1 MGRVTI
7 KRVKYQFIYFICFL
21 VIGCDSHIDVS
32 ELKGTIETDSKDYEN
47 VLGIKAKNLALEF
60 PYKSGFVG
68 TKFIDVQASEKKD
81 KEKSDNYKNLAFTQR
96 QIGLKFDKIEYIQN
110 YIMQK
115 QDPNFSLIE
124 GRDLLIRAHPYATVS
139 NMLAPDLKVL
149 IEGPDNIKFSVRIPA
164 TGGLPGMPE
173 NTAQSIDYARSYFN
187 QAYLFKIPGQHV
199 KRGQYKVMLETI
211 PKGESALTSSKY
223 EDSFT
228 VSSQISPISIDIYQ
242 GKIGNLE
249 AKLPSDEQ
257 IISVLKKYWP
267 LGEIKIRRIQ
277 RPLMIDTLGSNDLK
291 KLAEM
296 AEKVPEQ
303 EALKTEYFKLILELA
318 GEFNT
323 TRMYTWATNP
333 QILFL
338 PIPAGG
344 AQTMQSVVLSDINWE
359 HNLAQQFGHV
369 LGLGISP
376 ECKLSI
382 EEREQSIKTS
392 QWPLFTDIT
401 KSMQVEDEGE
411 AFTIEPMENYR
422 WERRYWT
429 LEWKDNDN
437 YILNSPNNNVDLLS
451 TCKNGKFAHPYYYL
465 KALKNMTEKT
475 LNEPLLYSPSSNTA
489 AYYRKNGLTHG
500 PAIQATLEI
509 EATKRALVR
518 GENNEIPKVRW
529 SNRGGLKQLIN
540 TNDKSPHAVVFEGT
554 NNKFATESE
563 NRIIELFIANDN
575 SNLLTGVT
583 SFFDFPENPKSPKLF
598 INKMFAKDIE
608 PPYDLIENPFMGKIY
623 QKRSG
628 DIVIKWDTKETY
640 ANSPGAVLAYAP
652 FGQKAELV
660 GLGLKKGELNLSIQD
675 FEQKGNLYF
684 IIGFPYGKYGQGG
697 GIREKELHLL
707 RYQLK

>member
-1 MGRVTI
+1 MANITI
-7 KRVKYQFIYFICFL
+7 ERIKYRLVYFICFL
-21 VIGCDSHIDVS
+21 VIGCDNHIDVS
-32 ELKGTIETDSKDYEN
+32 EIKGGIETDSKDYEH
-47 VLGIKAKNLALEF
+47 VLGIKAKNLELEF
-60 PYKSGFVG
+60 PYKPGFVG
-68 TKFIDVQASEKKD
+68 TKFIDVQASEKK
-81 KEKSDNYKNLAFTQR
+81 EKKDDNKDLAFTQR
-96 QIGLKFDKIEYIQN
+96 RVELKFDKIEYIQN

-124 GRDLLIRAHPYATVS
+124 GRDLLIRAHPYASVS
-139 NMLAPDLKVL
+139 NTLAPDLKVL
-149 IEGPDNIKFSVRIPA
+149 IEGPDNIRFSVRIPA

-187 QAYLFKIPGQHV
+187 QAYLFKIPAQHV
-199 KRGQYKVMLETI
+199 KPGQYRVMLETI
-211 PKGESALTSSKY
+211 PKGESALTSSRY

-228 VSSQISPISIDIYQ
+228 VSSQISPITIDLYQ
-242 GKIGNLE
+242 GKIGNIE

-257 IISVLKKYWP
+257 IIRVLKKYWP
-267 LGEIKIRRIQ
+267 LGEIKIRKIL
-277 RPLMIDTLGSNDLK
+277 RPLMIDTLGNNDLK
-291 KLAEM
+291 KLADQ
-296 AEKVPEQ
+296 AEKAPEQ
-303 EALKTEYFKLILELA
+303 ETLKTAYFDLILELSR
-318 GEFNT
+318 EFNT

-333 QILFL
+333 QVLFL
-338 PIPAGG
+338 PIPAGA
-344 AQTMQSVVLSDINWE
+344 AQSMQSVVLSDINWE

-376 ECKLSI
+376 ECKLSR
-382 EEREQSIKTS
+382 EQREQSIKSS

-401 KSMQVEDEGE
+401 KGIQVEDEGE
-411 AFTIEPMENYR
+411 TLTIEPMENYR

-429 LEWKDNDN
+429 FEWKDNDN

-451 TCKNGKFAHPYYYL
+451 TCKDGKFAHPYYYL

-475 LNEPLLYSPSSNTA
+475 VNEPFLYSPSANTA
-489 AYYRKNGLTHG
+489 AFYRTNGLAWG

-518 GENNEIPKVRW
+518 GVTKEIPNVRW
-529 SNRGGLKQLIN
+529 KNRGGLKQLIN
-540 TNDKSPHAVVFEGT
+540 KNDKSPHAIVFEGA

-575 SNLLTGVT
+575 SDLLSGVT
-583 SFFDFPENPKSPKLF
+583 SFFDFPENPKTPKLF

-608 PPYDLIENPFMGKIY
+608 PPYGLIENPFMGKIY
-623 QKRSG
+623 QKRGG

-640 ANSPGAVLAYAP
+640 SRSPGAVLAYTP

-675 FEQKGNLYF
+675 FEQKGTLYF
-684 IIGFPYGKYGQGG
+684 IIGYPYGKYGQGG
-697 GIREKELHLL
+697 GIKDKDLHLL
-707 RYQLK
+707 NYRLK